1 MWILSGPLFEP
12 PNTPLGYNEL
22 EVGGVLHNE
31 SVQRVQEIAGAD
43 LAISQVVLAIKA
55 ESLSHHKMQ
64 EDMITHTGKIAKPE
78 FVGYTGAAKE

>member
-31 SVQRVQEIAGAD
+31 SVQRVQEIAGAG
-43 LAISQVVLAIKA
+43 LAIKA

-78 FVGYTGAAKE
+78 FLGYTGAAKE